1 MRVASR
7 SSRSPRA
14 TVIGVGYWTDH
25 LLSGLVVSHR
35 ERHAGHRVGLLRA
48 MVLGANDGLIST
60 ACLILGV
67 AAANATRSAILTA
80 GMAGLVAGAAAM
92 ALGEYVSVSSQRDS
106 EHADIAKE
114 RWELDNVPDRELAE
128 LAAIYRA
135 KGLSDELAE
144 RVAVELTEADAL
156 GVHLADELGISE
168 STLARPVQ
176 AAVSSAGSFAVGAAG
191 PLLAAALAAGA
202 ARIATTIIVVVVAL
216 VALGTAGAAFGG
228 ANPVR
233 PIVRMVIGGL
243 IAMAF
248 TMSVGRIFGAAV

>member
-1 MRVASR
+1 
-7 SSRSPRA
+7 
-14 TVIGVGYWTDH
+14 
-25 LLSGLVVSHR
+25 
-35 ERHAGHRVGLLRA
+35 

-67 AAANATRSAILTA
+67 AAADATRSAILTA

-114 RWELDNVPDRELAE
+114 RWELDNMPDRELAE

-144 RVAVELTEADAL
+144 RVAVELTQADAL
-156 GVHLADELGISE
+156 GVHLGDELGISE
-168 STLARPVQ
+168 TTLARPVQ

-191 PLLAAALAAGA
+191 PLLAAALATEPAHCHDDHRCRRRSRRAGDCGPG
-202 ARIATTIIVVVVAL
+202 V
-216 VALGTAGAAFGG
+216 GG
-228 ANPVR
+228 AHPVR
-233 PIVRMVIGGL
+233 PIVRMV
-243 IAMAF
+243 MA
-248 TMSVGRIFGAAV
+248 G